1 MRFHAVR
8 TRSVAPAIAALAL
21 VGGGVVVQVA
31 TTTASAATPV
41 TTEAEFRNAW
51 ANDAEVVLGA
61 NIDLTC
67 VSQAGP
73 GESQA
78 ERDVAGDGV
87 LDGQGFTIT
96 QTCPENRVLHIVG
109 DTGHTTI
116 QNVTITGG
124 ESVFSAGDGGGNG
137 GGGIQSAVE
146 TGLTVIDSTFTGNA
160 TCEGGG
166 GIEMDYSGEL
176 AVSGSTFTNNVADY
190 GGALTTYKG
199 GSISMLNSTVTD
211 NSAVGDAGGI
221 STYGADLTLVY
232 TDVTNNAIGAVV
244 PLDCE
249 AGSNAVGSADV
260 HAADLAAAD
269 NLYVDGTFHTF
280 ANIVAQP
287 AGGND
292 NCSIASGDSAG
303 YNYADDTSC
312 TFDDAT
318 DNAASTNDPMLGTL
332 ADNGGPTQT
341 LLPETGSPVIDAI
354 PHVSCGNGDDLVQTV
369 VLSDQRDFGRPEVS
383 GGNCDIGAVEVQP
396 TPPTPPPPAPPT
408 PSPAVIVTP
417 RFTG

>member
-1 MRFHAVR
+1 MRPHAAK
-8 TRSVAPAIAALAL
+8 TRLVAPAIAVLSL
-21 VGGGVVVQVA
+21 VGGGVAVQVA
-31 TTTASAATPV
+31 TTATASAATPV
-41 TTEAEFRNAW
+41 TTEAEFRAAW

-67 VSQAGP
+67 TGQAAP

-87 LDGQGFTIT
+87 LDGQGFTIN
-96 QTCPENRVLHIVG
+96 QTCPESRVLHIVG

-124 ESVFSAGDGGGNG
+124 ESVFSAGEGGGNG
-137 GGGIQSAVE
+137 GGGIQSAVG

-166 GIEMDYSGEL
+166 GIEMDYGGEL
-176 AVSGSTFTNNVADY
+176 VVSGSTFTNNVADY
-190 GGALTTYKG
+190 AGALTDYEG
-199 GSISMLNSTVTD
+199 GFVSMLNSTVT
-211 NSAVGDAGGI
+211 NNLAVDGAGGI
-221 STYGADLTLVY
+221 ATYDADLTLVY

-249 AGSNAVGSADV
+249 AVGSADV
-260 HAADLAAAD
+260 HAADRAAAD
-269 NLYVDGTFHTF
+269 NVYVNGTFRAF
-280 ANIVAQP
+280 ADIVAQP
-287 AGGND
+287 AGGNG
-292 NCSIASGDSAG
+292 NCSIGIGESSG
-303 YNYADDTSC
+303 YNYSDDETC

-318 DNAASTNDPMLGTL
+318 DDAAAGNDPKLGTL

-341 LLPETGSPVIDAI
+341 LLPQTGSPVIDAI
-354 PHVSCGNGDDLVQTV
+354 PHVNCGDGDDLVQTV
-369 VLSDQRDFGRPEVS
+369 VLSDQRDFGRPEVA

-396 TPPTPPPPAPPT
+396 TPTPTPTPE
-408 PSPAVIVTP
+408 PSPAVIIQP
-417 RFTG
+417 KFTG